1 MSLPCI
7 SGKAATTVSM
17 APFPTS
23 FLSCASVSMPVVM
36 MSSLELPTNIG
47 AESLRT
53 DPPSD
58 ALCGF
63 GCLADHVGNDCL
75 ANCRLGSPQRRLPL
89 GDFRTNRRALEAPH
103 LACEPADR

>member
-17 APFPTS
+17 VPLPTS

-53 DPPSD
+53 DPTSEC
-58 ALCGF
+58 LCSF
-63 GCLADHVGNDCL
+63 RCLADHVGNDCL
-75 ANCRLGSPQRRLPL
+75 ADRRLGSPQRRLPL
-89 GDFRTNRRALEAPH
+89 GDFRTDRRPLEAPH
-103 LACEPADR
+103 